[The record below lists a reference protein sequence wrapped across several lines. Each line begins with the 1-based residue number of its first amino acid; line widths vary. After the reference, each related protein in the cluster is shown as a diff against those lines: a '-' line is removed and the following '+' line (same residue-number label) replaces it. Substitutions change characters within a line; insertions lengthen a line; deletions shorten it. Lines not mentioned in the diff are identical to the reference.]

1 MDTETTTTEI
11 KKMVVHKTTFAELA
25 AHNIPKSDLVA
36 VNDLNR
42 YGLTEH
48 IIMDMVKYDVWP
60 KTYYVVGRAWVR
72 KQAILHWINTCM
84 HNCLALYKDVET
96 CEKRQQDAIDL
107 VKSTTV
113 KLDDAD
119 LKQVEQGKSLTQI
132 ILDKAQQA
140 NNDEEEVTTD
150 E

>member
-1 MDTETTTTEI
+1 MTTETTADNI
-11 KKMVVHKTTFAELA
+11 KRMVVHKTTFAELA
-25 AHNIPKSDLVA
+25 AHNIPKSDLVS

-42 YGLTEH
+42 YGITEH
-48 IIMDMVKYDVWP
+48 IIMGMVKYDVWP

-84 HNCLALYKDVET
+84 SNCLALYRDVET
-96 CEKRQQDAIDL
+96 CEQRQRDAIDL
-107 VKSTTV
+107 VQSTTV

-119 LKQVEQGKSLTQI
+119 LDRVSNGESLTQI
-132 ILDKAQQA
+132 ILDKA
-140 NNDEEEVTTD
+140 NKNKEVTADD